1 MYFLKQAIFLS
12 FILTATIAN
21 AQQTGMY
28 FKSATLK
35 EILGNEAN
43 KFHQYIGED
52 EFLTWDIYVPED
64 YDASKPAGVMVYAG
78 SPNFIRPPGGWLSV
92 IKDKNLIWVSSRR
105 SGNASSIF
113 QKTLLAMASV
123 PLIEKEYNIDSS
135 RIYITGEGRTA
146 SRAALNYPGMFTGA
160 ILMGNRI
167 WEDNA
172 EEKIKNS
179 MKNSFVFVT
188 RERNAFPRGAREAYY
203 KFKSAGIEK
212 LKLFFIQGI
221 HRYDRPRFAESIDF
235 LDG

>member
-1 MYFLKQAIFLS
+1 MSFLKHTIFLII
-12 FILTATIAN
+12 FFTATIAN
-21 AQQTGMY
+21 AQQTGTY

-35 EILGNEAN
+35 EILGNESKN
-43 KFHQYIGED
+43 YHQYIGED

-64 YDASKPAGVMVYAG
+64 YDASKPPGIMVYAG

-105 SGNASSIF
+105 SGNASSIY

-123 PLIEKEYNIDSS
+123 PLIEKEYNIDNS

-146 SRAALNYPGMFTGA
+146 GRAALNYPETFNGA

-172 EEKIKNS
+172 DEKIKNS
-179 MKNSFVFVT
+179 MKKSFVFVT
-188 RERNAFPRGAREAYY
+188 RERNAFPRGTREAYI
-203 KFKSAGIEK
+203 KFKSAGVEK

-221 HRYDRPRFAESIDF
+221 HRYNRQRFAESIDF